1 MSTMH
6 TTTNLRPY
14 RKEDIPQLDGSL
26 NRFLSQELQTLQ
38 NVINASIIAMQA
50 LEARLVAG
58 GL

>member
-1 MSTMH
+1 MH